1 MLQGVP
7 SVSSIRSRRDDRLF
21 VRAATCVAV
30 VAACSVIAGLPMAQ
44 PAGGVRW
51 VWSGG
56 VTARS
61 AVVKA
66 RVHRAGIPVRLV
78 VIRGGD
84 PAAMPQ
90 VHDMRAD
97 DSGIAGFE
105 LEGLEPATRYRY
117 RADVDGGAALTGTF
131 RTFGDGPWSF
141 RLAFA
146 SCAETGSASSV
157 FDAIR
162 TTQPDLFIHM
172 GDFHYEDIAAAD
184 VGRFRR
190 AFDAVMASPTQ
201 SRLYRS
207 VPIAYMWDDHDYG
220 GNNSDGSS
228 ASRPAVLAVYRQFVP
243 HYPLNG
249 DGLTGIHQAFTIGRV
264 RVIMTDERSQR
275 TSSRAGLRTRSMLGA
290 SQLQWLK
297 AQLSAASSAP
307 LVVWVNTVPWIAKAG
322 SFSDNW
328 GSYAAERE
336 DIANHINRLGLTRRI
351 VMLSGDAHM
360 VAIDDGTHSY
370 YATGTGRTG
379 PGFVVMHAAP
389 LDQSTSEKGGPY
401 SHGPSRQR
409 GQFGLL
415 QLADDGRALKVELS
429 GRDKAGAPIP
439 GMRLALT
446 CASRGCEAAR

>member
-1 MLQGVP
+1 MSLRVASRVVIFAALMGLAAEP
-7 SVSSIRSRRDDRLF
+7 SAQS
-21 VRAATCVAV
+21 AA
-30 VAACSVIAGLPMAQ
+30 
-44 PAGGVRW
+44 GVRW

-56 VTARS
+56 VTGRS

-66 RVHRAGIPVRLV
+66 RVARTGIPVRLV

-84 PAAMPQ
+84 PAAALQ
-90 VHDMRAD
+90 VHDTRAD
-97 DSGIAGFE
+97 DSGIASFE
-105 LEGLEPATRYRY
+105 LERLEPATRYEY

-131 RTFGDGPWSF
+131 RTFGDGPWGF
-141 RLAFA
+141 RIAFA

-162 TTQPDLFIHM
+162 TAQPDLFIHT

-184 VGRFRR
+184 IERFRW

-220 GNNSDGSS
+220 SNNSDGSS
-228 ASRPAVLAVYRQFVP
+228 ASRPAALAVYRQCVP
-243 HYPLNG
+243 HYRL
-249 DGLTGIHQAFTIGRV
+249 DGGVGASIQQAFTLGRV

-275 TSSRAGLRTRSMLGA
+275 TSRRGAPRTRSMLGA

-297 AQLSAASSAP
+297 AQLSAAAGAP
-307 LVVWVNTVPWIAKAG
+307 LVVWVNTVPWIAKTG
-322 SFSDNW
+322 SFSDDW

-336 DIANHINRLGLTRRI
+336 DIANYIHRLGLTRRI
-351 VMLSGDAHM
+351 IMLSGDAHM
-360 VAIDDGTHSY
+360 VAIDDGTNSN
-370 YATGTGRTG
+370 YATGAARAGA
-379 PGFVVMHAAP
+379 GFVVMHAAP

-401 SHGPSRQR
+401 SHGTSRQR

-415 QLADDGRALKVELS
+415 QVADDGRALKAELS
-429 GRDKAGAPIP
+429 GRDKAGGLIP
-439 GMRLALT
+439 GMRLMLT
-446 CASRGCEAAR
+446 CTARGCEAAR